1 MDDERIIKFAAK
13 GFILLVVAPIAIGAT
28 EQFIG
33 LVGTGIYNGI
43 EKVKF
48 NKKIKKGLKD
58 GSIVK
63 IDGNYYEV
71 LPAEEA

>member
-1 MDDERIIKFAAK
+1 M
-13 GFILLVVAPIAIGAT
+13 GV
-28 EQFIG
+28 
-33 LVGTGIYNGI
+33 

-58 GSIVK
+58 GSICE

-71 LPAEEA
+71 KIEEA